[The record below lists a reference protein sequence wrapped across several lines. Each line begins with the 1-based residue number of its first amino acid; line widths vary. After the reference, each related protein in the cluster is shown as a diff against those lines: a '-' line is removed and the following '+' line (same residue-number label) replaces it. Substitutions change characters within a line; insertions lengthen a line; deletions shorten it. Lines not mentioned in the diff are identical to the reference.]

1 MAQERT
7 AIEILNAME
16 DELGLSRSTSVAAT
30 TTIVRQRMAHINATL
45 EECQAFGAWAAL
57 EKEAIIEFGAPTVA
71 SCTLTADSAIVTTA
85 STAFITANST
95 PADSWLA
102 YGAGGI
108 GSSGTVQRN
117 TRIASVTNATTFVM
131 DKTADASSVEDLSFV
146 QDTFAVPSDYQ
157 RSIPQTH
164 WDARLMWSMIG
175 PTSSQFDAFQRNGIV
190 GPFPRRQFR
199 NQGRAPVRFRIFPPP
214 TATQDYPG
222 TLSFRY
228 ITNEPVFTPASVTKR
243 FFTAN
248 DDQTIIPDRLVILG
262 AKWRWQQAKAFDFGP
277 LQEEYYNWFDGMISD
292 DKGESVVPLDG
303 RGDFGFP
310 DRYGFGYNIPD
321 GGFPST

>member
-30 TTIVRQRMAHINATL
+30 TTLVRQRMAHINATL

-57 EKEAIIEFGAPTVA
+57 EKEAIIEFGAPTVQ

-85 STAFITANST
+85 STAFITANSV
-95 PADSWLA
+95 PADSWL
-102 YGAGGI
+102 I
-108 GSSGTVQRN
+108 QSDVTENVQRN
-117 TRIASVTNATTFVM
+117 TRLASVTNGTTFVM
-131 DKTADASSVEDLSFV
+131 DKTSDGSGAESCTFI
-146 QDTFAVPSDYQ
+146 QDTFAVPSDFQ

-228 ITNEPVFTPASVTKR
+228 ITNEPVYTPADLTKR

-248 DDQTIIPDRLVILG
+248 DDRTVIPDRLVILG

-321 GGFPST
+321 GNFPSV